1 MESIALREQRAHD
14 RRPLRTQVELLLPG
28 RAPLAMRTTDISI
41 SGIGLLA
48 SANPPLGLRVGLRLR
63 LPNALSASAPPT
75 VFELQAVVRH
85 SVFSRSENAY
95 RIGMAFV
102 QPSDKLLVAV
112 GNFIAS

>member
-1 MESIALREQRAHD
+1 MESIALGEQRAHD

-28 RAPLAMRTTDISI
+28 RPPLAMRTTDISI

-75 VFELQAVVRH
+75 EFELQAVVRH
-85 SVFSRSENAY
+85 SVFSSRDNAY

-112 GNFIAS
+112 GNFIAG